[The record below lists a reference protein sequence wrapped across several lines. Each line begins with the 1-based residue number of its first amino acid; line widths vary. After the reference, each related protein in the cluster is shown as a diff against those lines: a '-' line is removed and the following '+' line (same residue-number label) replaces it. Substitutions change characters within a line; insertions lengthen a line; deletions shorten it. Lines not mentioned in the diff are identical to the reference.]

1 MQRLSEPI
9 PNPLTVLC
17 VIFSLALMSAAAYGA
32 DTSIENIAGTA
43 CRTGVHQQT
52 KGPFAVFVFC
62 DDAEGTNIAVFY
74 SELGDPRF
82 EKWTLTRRFWQSEK
96 WGADVQSIAWMPN
109 RNLLVVATSEMYGTG
124 AVYLLDLERQ
134 TAVTLAELQACE
146 SQIQSIS
153 DHAVSVAVS
162 DCEHTTPSRMLVLPF
177 PSTVRK

>member
-1 MQRLSEPI
+1 MYAPRRRSDQTEPAGNCGSARMTWMNVERT
-9 PNPLTVLC
+9 PRALT

-82 EKWTLTRRFWQSEK
+82 EKWTLARRFWQSEK

-109 RNLLVVATSEMYGTG
+109 RNFLVVSTSEMYGTG
-124 AVYLLDLERQ
+124 AVYLLDLER
-134 TAVTLAELQACE
+134 
-146 SQIQSIS
+146 
-153 DHAVSVAVS
+153 
-162 DCEHTTPSRMLVLPF
+162 P
-177 PSTVRK
+177 